1 MFDPR
6 DLASDPR
13 TRPEARPRRDHA
25 REREKRERNGHRREY
40 DSRRTK
46 RQTFQDRTDRAVTDV
61 GMYRNVAYRDLAEAH
76 FEGHPYAARRAV
88 DRMVRAG
95 HVREHTAKGPQ
106 GGDYKV
112 LTLTERGVERAERI
126 ARDQGLDKKQK
137 AWSGLVKPGELQH
150 DVAVFRAAR
159 IEQAKLLEQGAVL
172 KRIRIEAE
180 LKREIARA
188 TESAR
193 AREGKEAADAA
204 RFEAAEALGLPVK
217 DGRVEVPD
225 AQLEYTDSEG
235 RSGRVNV
242 EIATEHYSAKSIGA
256 KAAAGFAV
264 HGSNGRAGGAGGA
277 IARPGS
283 GKRRRRRRSG
293 QRFYRTLKGRT
304 NATVEDQCWND
315 GHHPCRGPDDR
326 RRTVRLSPASLSNHR
341 CRLLDARGVVWR
353 TRRSHASGSDLRRRP
368 RFGLGRYGPQGRSHG
383 ALHSARRGGQT
394 ELATKL
400 GQEDRGQFPGA

>member
-6 DLASDPR
+6 DLATDPR
-13 TRPEARPRRDHA
+13 TRPEARPRRDHVK
-25 REREKRERNGHRREY
+25 EREKRERDGHRREY
-40 DSRRTK
+40 DPRRTK
-46 RQTFQDRTDRAVTDV
+46 RQTFQDRTDRAVADV

-88 DRMVRAG
+88 DQMIRAG
-95 HVREHTAKGPQ
+95 HVWEHQAEGPQ
-106 GGDYKV
+106 GGTHKV
-112 LTLTERGVERAERI
+112 LTLTPQGVERAERI
-126 ARDQGLDKKQK
+126 ARDQGLDSQQK

-159 IEQAKLLEQGAVL
+159 IEQAKLLEQGAIL
-172 KRIRIEAE
+172 KRVRIEAE

-188 TESAR
+188 TETSR

-217 DGRVEVPD
+217 DGRVEYPD

-264 HGSNGRAGGAGGA
+264 HGSNARAT
-277 IARPGS
+277 ARVA
-283 GKRRRRRRSG
+283 RS
-293 QRFYRTLKGRT
+293 
-304 NATVEDQCWND
+304 
-315 GHHPCRGPDDR
+315 
-326 RRTVRLSPASLSNHR
+326 
-341 CRLLDARGVVWR
+341 
-353 TRRSHASGSDLRRRP
+353 
-368 RFGLGRYGPQGRSHG
+368 
-383 ALHSARRGGQT
+383 
-394 ELATKL
+394 L
-400 GQEDRGQFPGA
+400 GQDQSAPGGGGGRDKGSIEL

>member
-40 DSRRTK
+40 DPRRTK
-46 RQTFQDRTDRAVTDV
+46 RRTFQDRTDRAVADV
-61 GMYRNVAYRDLAEAH
+61 GMYRNVATRDLAEAH
-76 FEGHPYAARRAV
+76 FEGHPYAARRGV
-88 DRMVRAG
+88 DQMVRAG
-95 HVREHTAKGPQ
+95 HVREHTAHGPQ
-106 GGDYKV
+106 GGAYKV
-112 LTLTERGVERAERI
+112 LTLTPQGVERAERV
-126 ARDQGLDKKQK
+126 AREQGLASQQK

-193 AREGKEAADAA
+193 ARAGK
-204 RFEAAEALGLPVK
+204 EAAEALGLPVK

-264 HGSNGRAGGAGGA
+264 HGSNGRAT
-277 IARPGS
+277 ARVA
-283 GKRRRRRRSG
+283 RS
-293 QRFYRTLKGRT
+293 
-304 NATVEDQCWND
+304 
-315 GHHPCRGPDDR
+315 
-326 RRTVRLSPASLSNHR
+326 
-341 CRLLDARGVVWR
+341 
-353 TRRSHASGSDLRRRP
+353 
-368 RFGLGRYGPQGRSHG
+368 
-383 ALHSARRGGQT
+383 
-394 ELATKL
+394 L
-400 GQEDRGQFPGA
+400 GQEQSAPGGGGGRDKGSIEL